1 MATIAHVI
9 RLGKQHYAV
18 GLSWRTYTGNKSS
31 TAARRQETLALEKPT
46 HTVEHTNWD
55 PQVGYVQLTPAQS
68 KQRPLALAPI
78 VANRANELSYP
89 KSWVGIFALE
99 DEGLYWLL
107 SIAANTIEPAGD
119 LVGDE
124 TAIREALA
132 VILDASINPTPPEL
146 LVAPATFTTAAT
158 NDTTFTLAELFGEPQ
173 ATDSQYLLNDLRA
186 KSRKRQTIVIAFAVT
201 VVGGMI
207 AYELSQR
214 YTLQRAKD
222 EAARAAASLPAK
234 AVAAAQALIQTRVEP
249 ITLSV
254 PSIAQPRAVDALK
267 RCIENQYRLPTN
279 PSGWSITSSQCDADT
294 IRVQYTRGA
303 RGLPVNEFM
312 AVMPDATLN
321 DNGTTANLIYQLP
334 PLLAR
339 DNEAL
344 LPVETLRV
352 TLLGKAQASNEQFT
366 LTNWP
371 TQSATYTSI
380 DAVPADILYKTAVTI
395 APFRPMSYTLAS
407 SKHPSRFESMINLP
421 GMTIKTIRTDYAQD
435 PTGRVFRNYLLTG
448 DIYGL

>member
-1 MATIAHVI
+1 
-9 RLGKQHYAV
+9 
-18 GLSWRTYTGNKSS
+18 
-31 TAARRQETLALEKPT
+31 
-46 HTVEHTNWD
+46 
-55 PQVGYVQLTPAQS
+55 
-68 KQRPLALAPI
+68 
-78 VANRANELSYP
+78 
-89 KSWVGIFALE
+89 
-99 DEGLYWLL
+99 
-107 SIAANTIEPAGD
+107 
-119 LVGDE
+119 
-124 TAIREALA
+124 
-132 VILDASINPTPPEL
+132 
-146 LVAPATFTTAAT
+146 
-158 NDTTFTLAELFGEPQ
+158 
-173 ATDSQYLLNDLRA
+173 
-186 KSRKRQTIVIAFAVT
+186 
-201 VVGGMI
+201 MI